1 MGSGPG
7 WLSYWFSSSLLSS
20 TVKTCRVLGT
30 QDTRELRVRQ
40 TMPNGHTMVTRVAG
54 SRGSGRMLRFPHQP
68 QGEAFERSSCL
79 RGALA
84 LGPKSLH
91 VCPAVSITFS
101 SMKDIS
107 REQPLTTSH
116 KPCGWGAS
124 HLTDEKAEAQPGG
137 GPGCRC
143 GHFSS
148 HPLLAELWR
157 RGKMSLKGFEGQA
170 KASFR

>member
-20 TVKTCRVLGT
+20 TVKTCHVLGT
-30 QDTRELRVRQ
+30 QDPRELRVRQ
-40 TMPNGHTMVTRVAG
+40 TMPYGHTMVTRVAG
-54 SRGSGRMLRFPHQP
+54 GRGSGRMLRFPQQP

-84 LGPKSLH
+84 LGLKHLH
-91 VCPAVSITFS
+91 VRPAVSTTFS

-107 REQPLTTSH
+107 RELFTTSH
-116 KPCGWGAS
+116 KPCGGGAP
-124 HLTDEKAEAQPGG
+124 HLTDEGAEAQPDGG
-137 GPGCRC
+137 SGCRC

-148 HPLLAELWR
+148 HPLWAEVWR
-157 RGKMSLKGFEGQA
+157 RGKMSLRGLEGQA